1 MDVVAMVMSYVDDV
15 VDIGK
20 EVVSLFTLPTATRVR
35 VLQVQSSFPRI
46 RAPKIPGARR
56 RLRANGMTK

>member
-1 MDVVAMVMSYVDDV
+1 MVMSYVDDV

-46 RAPKIPGARR
+46 HAPKFRELDVGCGP
-56 RLRANGMTK
+56 ME